1 MVPPAFII
9 TVAHTS
15 PSPLVGEVAKHA
27 EGDRGGGLTAIIS
40 IFALTGDSR
49 PSYSR
54 LCFEPD
60 LLLRGKPGRSG
71 FQHWTGHLAPWVE

>member
-9 TVAHTS
+9 TVAHYS

-27 EGDRGGGLTAIIS
+27 EGDWGEVTAIIF

-49 PSYSR
+49 PSYNSS
-54 LCFEPD
+54 CFERD